1 MKKYSLIILF
11 LCFLGIIN
19 IEKSNTIKDEIKELE
34 ADLINNYVDGN
45 NTQVDEIL
53 GKIKELDVLI
63 YERDLEIIKYWYYI
77 DDEMVINYD
86 VAPNFLPQTTDHAFV
101 VLGYALNDDG
111 SLKPEAIGRC
121 DVAYASALKYPKAKI
136 YLSGGGTAKENSTAT
151 EAGQMKEY
159 LLQKGL
165 DSERIVIEDLSK
177 TTVQNAINTVKLLY
191 QDHIRSVTVITSDY
205 HIRRSNILFKGEI
218 LLKAN
223 EYLST
228 PIPVLKNA
236 VYKTGKPTEG
246 KYYEGNA
253 LATIMGVKL
262 KLSLLF
268 EHLPTIILNIL
279 YALTD

>member
-1 MKKYSLIILF
+1 
-11 LCFLGIIN
+11 
-19 IEKSNTIKDEIKELE
+19 
-34 ADLINNYVDGN
+34 
-45 NTQVDEIL
+45 
-53 GKIKELDVLI
+53 
-63 YERDLEIIKYWYYI
+63 
-77 DDEMVINYD
+77 
-86 VAPNFLPQTTDHAFV
+86 
-101 VLGYALNDDG
+101 
-111 SLKPEAIGRC
+111 
-121 DVAYASALKYPKAKI
+121 
-136 YLSGGGTAKENSTAT
+136 
-151 EAGQMKEY
+151 MKEY

-165 DSERIVIEDLSK
+165 DSERIVVEDASK

-205 HIRRSNILFKGEI
+205 HIRRGNILFKGEI

-223 EYLST
+223 DYLST

-268 EHLPTIILNIL
+268 ENLPTIILNIL